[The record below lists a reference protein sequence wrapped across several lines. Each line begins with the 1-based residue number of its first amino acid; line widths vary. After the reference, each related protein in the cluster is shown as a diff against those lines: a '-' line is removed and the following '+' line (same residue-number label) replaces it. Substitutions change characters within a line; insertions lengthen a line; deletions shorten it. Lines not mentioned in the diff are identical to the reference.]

1 MADAPMDDVYDGT
14 GEEPDER
21 TVMASSIATLAGPGV
36 VIQFTI
42 EPDGFIQPVEFPIET
57 RVGALKEAIAE
68 DMQIPAQHLVLR
80 FLGRV
85 AASHSTLQDCGL
97 RNSRRI
103 VEGNVVI
110 DPTQTGDE
118 YRMPRVL
125 VVSVVN
131 DDTGAVEREV
141 IVRVSRAS
149 DDPDPAAAAAAA
161 VAAAADGEE
170 GGPEEDDPS
179 ASGRAGGG
187 GSAAEDP
194 WARGQK
200 PFLGG
205 FKDKRTGLQYH
216 HAATQTSHARAD
228 PWAGRAPRVSRDTQ
242 TPKLVTRSAQT
253 KREAATQMERRGLTI
268 SSDRDRVVV
277 PQAYVSADEVEA
289 EREGRVRLLQRCW
302 RGHRAR
308 LAAAGLRAAR
318 EADAEARE
326 AAAEAAAAE
335 AAEQHRV
342 MVERRMNPRT
352 AGDFAALYGEVE
364 AWRQAETARIKAAD
378 MSEASRK
385 EALAQLLARQTR
397 MLASVD
403 GLRTQAKKDAQGSRV
418 ARMLDDM
425 AQPQRWETGDGAV
438 AVVHTPFS
446 QRAAE
451 LKALYVALTTPPA
464 ELLAGSLGSADAD
477 ALPDDVAKLMNA
489 GGAAGAAA
497 AAGGG
502 SVGGGASSPDEAKD
516 EDDVAASAAAAG
528 GKSAEVRVKVLLQ
541 VKWTVKE
548 FDCGLTREI
557 VELID
562 READLLARG
571 RPQASLRSL
580 RRRLGNLFLQFVE
593 TPEFNPEAARFQ
605 RVPRDLAS
613 RPNVMPIIKG

>member
-1 MADAPMDDVYDGT
+1 
-14 GEEPDER
+14 
-21 TVMASSIATLAGPGV
+21 MASSR
-36 VIQFTI
+36 
-42 EPDGFIQPVEFPIET
+42 PVEFPIET

-110 DPTQTGDE
+110 DPHRRATSTDHA
-118 YRMPRVL
+118 
-125 VVSVVN
+125 
-131 DDTGAVEREV
+131 T
-141 IVRVSRAS
+141 RAS
-149 DDPDPAAAAAAA
+149 R
-161 VAAAADGEE
+161 V
-170 GGPEEDDPS
+170 PS
-179 ASGRAGGG
+179 STMTRVPLRGRAGRGG

-194 WARGQK
+194 WARGRK

-397 MLASVD
+397 MLAS
-403 GLRTQAKKDAQGSRV
+403 
-418 ARMLDDM
+418 
-425 AQPQRWETGDGAV
+425 
-438 AVVHTPFS
+438 
-446 QRAAE
+446 RAAE

-528 GKSAEVRVKVLLQ
+528 GKSAEIRVKVLLQ

>member
-1 MADAPMDDVYDGT
+1 MDDVYDGT

-194 WARGQK
+194 WARGRK

-253 KREAATQMERRGLTI
+253 KRRPMLRPERPLPR
-268 SSDRDRVVV
+268 RR
-277 PQAYVSADEVEA
+277 
-289 EREGRVRLLQRCW
+289 
-302 RGHRAR
+302 
-308 LAAAGLRAAR
+308 
-318 EADAEARE
+318 
-326 AAAEAAAAE
+326 AAE

-528 GKSAEVRVKVLLQ
+528 GKSAEIRVKVLLQ